1 MYRNILIAT
10 DGSDLASKAVDHGVM
25 LAKGVGASV
34 IFVTVTEIWSAIE
47 LAADAVN
54 KVISNPM
61 ERYEEMAAKSAQKIL
76 AAAKTAA
83 QGAGIECETLHMPDR
98 APAEGIIATANE
110 KGCDLIVMAS
120 HGRRGLNRLVLGSQ
134 TAEVLAYSK
143 VPVLVLR

>member
-10 DGSDLASKAVDHGVM
+10 DGSDLAAKAVDHGVM
-25 LAKGVGASV
+25 LAKGTGASV
-34 IFVTVTEIWSAIE
+34 VFVTVTKIWSAIE
-47 LAADAVN
+47 MGAEASQA
-54 KVISNPM
+54 ISNPV
-61 ERYEEMAAKSAQKIL
+61 EKYEEIAAKSAQKIL

-83 QGAGIECETLHMPDR
+83 QSASIEYETLHVPDR

-134 TAEVLAYSK
+134 TVEVLAYSK
-143 VPVLVLR
+143 VPVLVVR